1 MGQAGVD
8 CEEEVVGG
16 FLWDEAIFVEGG
28 QIASDSERQ
37 VRLSVTQHG
46 SADLIPVMPVTPDI
60 FHLAAWGWKNVEGL
74 PS

>member
-1 MGQAGVD
+1 MGQAGLR

-16 FLWDEAIFVEGG
+16 FLRGEVIFGEGG

-46 SADLIPVMPVTPDI
+46 SADLIPGMLDV
-60 FHLAAWGWKNVEGL
+60 FHLAG
-74 PS
+74 